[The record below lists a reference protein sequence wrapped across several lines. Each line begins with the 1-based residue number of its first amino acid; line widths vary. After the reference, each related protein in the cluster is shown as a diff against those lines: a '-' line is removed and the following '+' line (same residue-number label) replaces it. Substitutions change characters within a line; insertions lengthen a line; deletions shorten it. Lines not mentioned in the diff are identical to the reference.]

1 MDINVRKGSKFENIN
16 GNTININDVTIND
29 EDNVLNSDNCSV
41 KLIGGMIIKT
51 FEVTYKP
58 PTSTEN
64 WYIEKEYKF
73 KTPFPNQCTAVFGG
87 AISNNDRNCLIV
99 NATPKTKESCLLSVR
114 HANKVQLKG
123 DITMKMC
130 AIGY

>member
-1 MDINVRKGSKFENIN
+1 MDVNVRQGSKFKNIN
-16 GNTININDVTIND
+16 ENSVNLNDITIDDQDNILST
-29 EDNVLNSDNCSV
+29 DNCNV

-51 FEVTYKP
+51 FEVTYSP
-58 PTSTEN
+58 PTSTDN

-73 KTPFPNQCTAVFGG
+73 KTPFPNQCVAVFGG
-87 AISNNDRNCLIV
+87 AISKNDRNCLIV
-99 NATPKTKESCLLSVR
+99 NSTPKTKASCLLSVR
-114 HANKVQLKG
+114 HANKAQLKG